1 VTLHLSKELRAK
13 LKKPFG
19 TLYKGNETTCIED
32 AKRDF
37 ASPTKLISVG
47 DVVTF
52 YLIKS
57 GTIPDIGIVDEM
69 VMRKPASREMIEG
82 TKMPRF
88 IMRSADNPAGRITEE
103 LILAIQEA
111 MKSDRPVR
119 IFVHGEEDLAALPAI
134 ILAPPSSVVIYGQP
148 NEGVVVV
155 NVTDAKKD
163 ETKAVLQQMEGDSW
177 KSRL

>member
-1 VTLHLSKELRAK
+1 VTLRLPKELRAK

-19 TLYKGNETTCIED
+19 TLYRGNETTCIED
-32 AKRDF
+32 IKRDF

-69 VMRKPASREMIEG
+69 VMRKPAPREMIEG
-82 TKMPRF
+82 TKMPGF
-88 IMRSADNPAGRITEE
+88 TMRSADNPAGRITEE

-134 ILAPPSSVVIYGQP
+134 ILAPLSSVVIYGQP
-148 NEGVVVV
+148 KEGVVVV